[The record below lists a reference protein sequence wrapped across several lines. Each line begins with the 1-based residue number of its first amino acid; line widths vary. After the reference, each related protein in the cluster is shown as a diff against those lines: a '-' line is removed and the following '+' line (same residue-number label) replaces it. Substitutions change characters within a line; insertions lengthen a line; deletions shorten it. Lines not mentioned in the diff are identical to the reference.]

1 MSGEAACPELVGGQQ
16 GWHKTL
22 TWRQGFYFSFSLAC
36 GAFISTGFTIGA
48 IGAYG
53 TLLVSLIMATVGLL
67 SNFLF
72 AEMATMFPE
81 KTGSLSM
88 YAREGLRRY
97 FIPGGVL
104 CAYGYW
110 LGYALSVVFSAVMVG
125 QLIQAQWFAD
135 NTWGFRIPGGVQVN
149 LGVVLA
155 AALIAACW
163 ALCLFGVHVTAR
175 VTTFVGAAFMVVIV
189 IVILG
194 VLVPGKAS
202 AANLTFMNPGWKGI
216 LIWCYI
222 AGWTLFGSEIGAAF
236 APEYKNPRRDVPR
249 VLLSTAIFL
258 GLVFSLTPVTATAEL
273 GVDTIAANP
282 LTYGPLAAAHVLGG
296 AGSQAFTVLLVAALC
311 VVILLFMNDA
321 SRATAGM
328 AEEGDAVKQLGRMNR
343 FGSPTW
349 GTHAVAIVNIV
360 VLLFVPSPVGI
371 ILAANLGYI
380 LAHSV
385 ANWSF
390 VILRYSQ
397 PHAARPLRL
406 RGPVWVP
413 IAVFLGCFHLA
424 ILSLGIFNPGLAGYG
439 GAKET
444 VIGVVIL
451 LTGLLLWVIRKVF
464 QDHEPLRLRD
474 RGYRLGPELSDPVRG
489 TRAMAE

>member
-1 MSGEAACPELVGGQQ
+1 MNVQLKSTELLDGQR

-22 TWRQGFYFSFSLAC
+22 TWQQGFYFSFSLAC

-53 TLLVSLIMATVGLL
+53 ALLVSVIMATVGLL

-125 QLIQAQWFAD
+125 QLIQAQWLAD
-135 NTWGFRIPGGVQVN
+135 STWGFEVPGGVQVN
-149 LGVVLA
+149 GGVV
-155 AALIAACW
+155 IAASIIVACW
-163 ALCLFGVHVTAR
+163 ILCLLGVHVTAR
-175 VTTFVGAAFMVVIV
+175 VTTFIGAAFMLVIV
-189 IVILG
+189 IVIFG
-194 VLVPGKAS
+194 VLVPGKAN

-236 APEYKNPRRDVPR
+236 APEYKNPQRDVPR
-249 VLLSTAIFL
+249 VLLSSAIFL
-258 GLVFSLTPVTATAEL
+258 GAVFTLTPVAATAEL

-296 AGSQAFTVLLVAALC
+296 TGGQFFTILLVAALC
-311 VVILLFMNDA
+311 VVSLLFMNDA

-328 AEEGDAVKQLGRMNR
+328 AEAGDAVKQLGRMNR

-349 GTHAVAIVNIV
+349 GTHAVAVVNIA

-380 LAHSV
+380 LAHSM

-397 PHAARPLRL
+397 PDATRPLRL

-413 IAVFLGCFHLA
+413 IAVFLGCFHLL
-424 ILSLGIFNPGLAGYG
+424 ILGLGIFNPGLAGYG

-444 VIGVVIL
+444 MIGVVIL
-451 LTGLLLWVIRKVF
+451 LAGLLLWVIRRVF
-464 QDHEPLRLRD
+464 QDHEPLQLRD
-474 RGYRLGPELSDPVRG
+474 RSYQLGPQSPG
-489 TRAMAE
+489 ATPAAQAAAE